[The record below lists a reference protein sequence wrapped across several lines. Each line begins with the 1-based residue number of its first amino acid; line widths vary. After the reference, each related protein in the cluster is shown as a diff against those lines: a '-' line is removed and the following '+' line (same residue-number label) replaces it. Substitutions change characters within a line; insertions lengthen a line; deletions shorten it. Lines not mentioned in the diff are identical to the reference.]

1 MSGSGIDRSYGSFI
15 FNFLRNLHTVFRRG
29 WTNLHSHQQCRMV
42 PFSPHP
48 PQHLLLDILM
58 MTILTGVKWYLIIVL
73 ICISLVISNVE
84 HLFTCLLAI
93 CMSSLE
99 KRLFR
104 FSVYILIGLFVFF
117 LYWASWTVCKFWRLI
132 PRQWHPLQIFSPIPW
147 VVFLFCLWF
156 LLLCKSF
163 WV

>member
-73 ICISLVISNVE
+73 IFIAPITGTDE
-84 HLFTCLLAI
+84 YLFMCLLAL

-99 KRLFR
+99 KCLRRSSPL
-104 FSVYILIGLFVFF
+104 ILIFFF
-117 LYWASWTVCKFWRLI
+117 LYWAAWTVFKFWRQNPCWSHHLKT
-132 PRQWHPLQIFSPIPW
+132 FSPNLW
-147 VVFLFCLWF
+147 VAMTLFLY
-156 LLLCKSF
+156 
-163 WV
+163 

>member
-15 FNFLRNLHTVFRRG
+15 FNFLRNLHTVLHSG

-117 LYWASWTVCKFWRLI
+117 FYIEL
-132 PRQWHPLQIFSPIPW
+132 HE
-147 VVFLFCLWF
+147 LFVNF
-156 LLLCKSF
+156 GD
-163 WV
+163 